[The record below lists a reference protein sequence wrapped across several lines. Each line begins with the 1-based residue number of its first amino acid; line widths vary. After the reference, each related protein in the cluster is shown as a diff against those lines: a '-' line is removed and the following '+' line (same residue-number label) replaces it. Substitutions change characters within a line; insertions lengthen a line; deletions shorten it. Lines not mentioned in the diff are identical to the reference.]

1 MKCLMRFL
9 MVLVVALCAPAMAQ
23 LPTPLANP
31 SLDLRAAAQGRTAV
45 RLPDGSAILSHDG
58 RWLGG
63 EVERP
68 LLAKI
73 RPDGTVDSTWQVEP
87 NGTVF
92 GLTVVGDELLMAG
105 TFSAVNGSSRRG
117 LAKVSITTGAL
128 SAWDPNAGSNSN
140 YRFDSFA
147 VLGNWVFVGGT
158 FTQLGT
164 VNRNLVAK
172 VDLVSGAVDPG
183 FSVTAVVSSP
193 SDIIVRTD
201 GASLFVA
208 GLFSSVGGVTRSNA
222 AKLSLVDGSVDPAWA
237 PTFNSNIFRMEIDDG
252 FVYVAGC
259 FTQASGLTR
268 NGAARVSLSGTGA
281 VDATWNPAPQ
291 SNACLYGL
299 NVTPNHV
306 YLGGSLSQLGAVT
319 VHRVGRVA
327 KTGTGAADPNWR
339 PATDGLFTFGVWA
352 QADGT
357 ALLLGDFIQ
366 VGATYTPGVARLD
379 ASGNALASSPYS
391 EDRGWVE
398 ALASAPDGGTY
409 VGGRFHRI
417 GAAFRPGLLRLTPA
431 GALDTAWLP
440 PLAGRRWVSALAS
453 DASHVYVGGEFA
465 SAGTPAVNNL
475 VRLTHSGSFDSSWVP
490 GASGPVFALAIDEST
505 NTVFAG
511 GPFNAVAGQV
521 RNNVAELSRTTGLPT
536 AFNPNPNNQVR
547 TIALIGDSVFIAGNF
562 SSVGGVARSRVA
574 KVNRAGA
581 LDPSFVANANST
593 VRALLPGP
601 NGTIYVGGFFTSISG
616 LSRTGLARLA
626 QATGAPDPTWTT
638 FPNSAVTTLAAAPD
652 GIYAG
657 GNFSQMGDQ
666 PRQLLARISHENQ
679 VAALFAPPLD
689 VGLNA
694 VIEQGG
700 RVLAGGFMAYYAP
713 ASQRQVGVLAFPLNA
728 TPVATTTT
736 ITSDSPER
744 SQPFQAYRV
753 TVNVMGT
760 GGVPAANQRVDIS
773 DDRGELCSAFLDTAG
788 NGGCELVG
796 RVSGTRQ
803 LTGRFAGTP
812 LLLASS
818 ATESHTVVGESGTP
832 PVNTAID
839 LRSAGLPD
847 ASVRLS
853 DGSLVIGGRFNRV
866 GDQIRRGLAKLRPD
880 GSLDTAFS
888 ADVIGTVTG
897 LARDSADNIYVLGA
911 FGYIDGVLRRNIAK
925 LTPAG
930 NVVAGWTA
938 GNTALDVGVGPAKL
952 AVEPDGNVLIQ
963 TAAVTVIG
971 SPNYRAS
978 QILRL
983 SGSTGAVLPG
993 FAVDLRTDSTSKQLS
1008 ANLLVEGSALYI
1020 YGSFD
1025 QVNGVTRPQIAR
1037 VSLAGGAVDPA
1048 FALNPSGPVA
1058 GANYPVQAAI
1068 ADAAG
1073 GLYLAG
1079 SFTQLAGQAVTQP
1092 VRVSGAGTVIT
1103 AFAPT
1108 GFSGATGMLLIDGS
1122 LYVSGSN
1129 CVPNAP
1135 CTFATAKLDPQTG
1148 QADPAFQSGFS
1159 SSILQPLGADLWLSN
1174 GAQLLDTSQVLAMG
1188 AVRVRRTDGVRVPTE
1203 FITRPPVIR
1212 ALARQPDGAT
1222 LIGGS
1227 FARVGGNQANLV
1239 RVAATGQF
1247 DNAFAPSIADRS
1259 VQALSVSAS
1268 GEIFAGTTG
1277 ALFKFTPSGARD
1289 SAFDTDGEL
1298 ASNGTIYAFAPQPDG
1313 LIVGGFFGSLGGV
1326 NRQALVKLDPATG
1339 AVDPVWNAQ
1348 ISSNGAVLAIQRDA
1362 SGDLYLGGTF
1372 ASVGG
1377 QPRQNLARITSTGA
1391 LSTSWN
1397 APANSIVWSLLLD
1410 GNALYVGG
1418 GFSSLGGSTRQQIGR
1433 VDAVTGALQ
1442 PWNPGGTTFAGTV
1455 RALARGQDG
1464 AIFVGGDFLRMGGAF
1479 RSRAAKLDS
1488 TTGLADPNWNPSF
1501 DSPVFAIL
1509 AGYGDT
1515 PPRGPRLANIE
1526 QAITLGGD
1534 FEFAGPEPMSGF
1546 TAVQPVG
1553 LPAREIFCSGFEL
1566 RACE

>member
-1 MKCLMRFL
+1 MKCLKRVL
-9 MVLVVALCAPAMAQ
+9 MVLGLALCAPVMAQ
-23 LPTPLANP
+23 LPAPLAQP

-45 RLPDGSAILSHDG
+45 LLPDGSAIVSHDG

-73 RPDGTVDSTWQVEP
+73 RPDGTVDTAWQVEP

-92 GLTVVGDELLMAG
+92 GLAAVGDELLMAG

-208 GLFSSVGGVTRSNA
+208 GLFSSVSGVTRSNA

-237 PTFNSNIFRMEIDDG
+237 PTFNSNIFRMEIDEG
-252 FVYVAGC
+252 FVYLAGC
-259 FTQASGLTR
+259 FSQASGLAR
-268 NGAARVSLSGTGA
+268 NGAARVSASGSGA

-291 SNACLYGL
+291 SSACLYGL
-299 NVTPNHV
+299 NITPNHV

-352 QADGT
+352 KADGT

-440 PLAGRRWVSALAS
+440 PLVGRRWVSALVS
-453 DASHVYVGGEFA
+453 DAHHVYVGGEFA
-465 SAGTPAVNNL
+465 SAGTPTVNNL
-475 VRLTHSGSFDSSWVP
+475 VRLTHGGNFDSNWIP
-490 GASGPVFALAIDEST
+490 GASGPVYALAIDEAA

-511 GPFNAVAGQV
+511 GPFNAVAGQA
-521 RNNVAELSRTTGLPT
+521 RNNVAELSRSTGLPT

-547 TIALIGDSVFIAGNF
+547 AIAPIGDAVFIAGNF
-562 SSVGGVARSRVA
+562 SSVAGVPRSRVA

-581 LDPSFVANANST
+581 LDANFVANANST

-601 NGTIYVGGFFTSISG
+601 DGTLYVGGFFTSISG
-616 LSRTGLARLA
+616 LGRTGLARLS
-626 QATGAPDPTWTT
+626 QATGAPDPSWTT
-638 FPNSAVTTLAAAPD
+638 FPNSAVTTLAAASD

-657 GNFSQMGDQ
+657 GNFSLMGDQ
-666 PRQLLARISHENQ
+666 PRQLLARISHGNQ
-679 VAALFAPPLD
+679 VAALFAPALD
-689 VGLNA
+689 VGLNT

-713 ASQRQVGVLAFPLNA
+713 ASQRQVGLLAFPLNA
-728 TPVATTTT
+728 IPVATTTT

-753 TVNVMGT
+753 TVNVTGA
-760 GGVPAANQRVDIS
+760 GGVPASNQRVDIS
-773 DDRGELCSAFLDTAG
+773 DDRGELCTTFLDSAG
-788 NGGCELVG
+788 NGACELVG

-803 LTGRFAGTP
+803 LTARFAGTP
-812 LLLASS
+812 LLLPSS
-818 ATESHTVVGESGTP
+818 ATEPHTVAGESSTP
-832 PVNTAID
+832 PVNTAVD
-839 LRSAGLPD
+839 LRSASAPA

-853 DGSLVIGGRFNRV
+853 DGSLVIGGSFNRV

-880 GSLDTAFS
+880 GTLDTAFS
-888 ADVIGTVTG
+888 ADVIGSVTA
-897 LARDSADNIYVLGA
+897 LARDSADNVYVIGS
-911 FGYIDGVLRRNIAK
+911 FGYINGAMRRNIAK
-925 LTPAG
+925 LTPTG
-930 NVVAGWTA
+930 SVVSAWTA
-938 GNTALDVGVGPAKL
+938 GTPSIEVASGRTTL
-952 AVEPDGNVLIQ
+952 AVEPDGNLLVQ
-963 TAAVTVIG
+963 TAQTVISG
-971 SPNYRAS
+971 SPSIRFT
-978 QILRL
+978 QIVRL

-993 FAVDLRTDSTSKQLS
+993 FVVDLSTDSTSKQLFAS
-1008 ANLLVEGSALYI
+1008 LLVDGSDLYVF
-1020 YGSFD
+1020 GSFD
-1025 QVNGVTRPQIAR
+1025 RVNGTTRAQIAR
-1037 VSLAGGAVDPA
+1037 VSRATGVLDPG
-1048 FALNPSGPVA
+1048 FVLDPSGPVA
-1058 GANYPVQAAI
+1058 GVSYPVQRAI
-1068 ADAAG
+1068 ADGAG
-1073 GLYLAG
+1073 GLYVAG
-1079 SFTQLAGQAVTQP
+1079 SFTRLAGQAVTQP
-1092 VRVSGAGTVIT
+1092 ARVNSAGAVSA
-1103 AFAPT
+1103 AFAPSV
-1108 GFSGATGMLLIDGS
+1108 FSGVDAMLLLDGS
-1122 LYVSGSN
+1122 LYVAGAN
-1129 CVPNAP
+1129 CLPSTP
-1135 CTFATAKLDPQTG
+1135 CTFATARMDPQTG
-1148 QADPAFQSGFS
+1148 QVDPTFQAEFS
-1159 SSILQPLGADLWLSN
+1159 ASALHPLGPNLWLSN
-1174 GAQLLDTSQVLAMG
+1174 GAQLLDASGVLAMG
-1188 AVRVRRTDGVRVPTE
+1188 AVQLRRADGVRVPAE
-1203 FITRPPVIR
+1203 FITRPPIIR

-1222 LIGGS
+1222 LIGGR
-1227 FARVGGNQANLV
+1227 FARVGGNQENLV
-1239 RVAATGQF
+1239 RVTAAGQF
-1247 DNAFAPSIADRS
+1247 DTTFAPSVGSRF
-1259 VQALSVSAS
+1259 VQAIGVSGT
-1268 GEIFAGTTG
+1268 GEIFVGTTG
-1277 ALFKFTPSGARD
+1277 ALLKFTSTGARD
-1289 SAFDTDGEL
+1289 TAFGTGGEL

-1313 LIVGGFFGSLGGV
+1313 LLVGGIFGTFGGV
-1326 NRQALVKLDPATG
+1326 SRQALVKLDPATG

-1348 ISSNGAVLAIQRDA
+1348 ISANGGVLAMQRDA
-1362 SGDLYLGGTF
+1362 SGDLFLGGTF
-1372 ASVGG
+1372 TAVGG

-1391 LSTSWN
+1391 LATSWN
-1397 APANSIVWSLLLD
+1397 APANNLVWSLLLD

-1418 GFSSLGGSTRQQIGR
+1418 NFSSLSGSTRQQIGR
-1433 VDAVTGALQ
+1433 VDAVTGAVQ
-1442 PWNPGGTTFAGTV
+1442 PWNPGGTTFAGAV
-1455 RALARGQDG
+1455 RAIARGQDG
-1464 AIFVGGDFLRMGGAF
+1464 AIFLGGDFLRMGGAF
-1479 RSRAAKLDS
+1479 RSRAAKLDPVS
-1488 TTGLADPNWNPSF
+1488 GLADPNWNPSF
-1501 DSPVFAIL
+1501 DGPVFAIL

-1515 PPRGPRLANIE
+1515 PPRGARLAHID
-1526 QAITLGGD
+1526 QAVTLGGE
-1534 FEFAGPEPMSGF
+1534 FEFAGHVPMAGF
-1546 TAVQPVG
+1546 TAVEPTG
-1553 LPAREIFCSGFEL
+1553 IPPREIFCSGFEQ